1 MNDIG
6 QKDVETYVRNLIF
19 EKFKSRQGVEK
30 GGHQGKIQKVR
41 KCSKSKSGDPAA
53 QQKHNKSSGNA

>member
-30 GGHQGKIQKVR
+30 GGHQGKMQKAS
-41 KCSKSKSGDPAA
+41 KCSKPKSDSPEA
-53 QQKHNKSSGNA
+53 QQKHNKSSSNA